1 MQSQT
6 VIENEEENVEV
17 TIKFNKVLDL
27 CSDNGGLSEA
37 IEQNY
42 NFHNWTDEEFDHWLD
57 SMDWTQDCDPLGTP
71 EQRQNSELRELMT
84 TMGED
89 DYWNQ
94 LILDGVISEEDYLYL
109 DY

>member
-6 VIENEEENVEV
+6 VIENEESVEV
-17 TIKFNKVLDL
+17 TIKFDMNDI
-27 CSDNGGLSEA
+27 D
-37 IEQNY
+37 Y
-42 NFHNWTDEEFDHWLD
+42 DFHNWSDEEFDHWLD

-71 EQRQNSELRELMT
+71 EQRKNADLREFMT
-84 TMGED
+84 TMGEE

-94 LILDGVISEEDYLYL
+94 LILDGVISYDDYIYL